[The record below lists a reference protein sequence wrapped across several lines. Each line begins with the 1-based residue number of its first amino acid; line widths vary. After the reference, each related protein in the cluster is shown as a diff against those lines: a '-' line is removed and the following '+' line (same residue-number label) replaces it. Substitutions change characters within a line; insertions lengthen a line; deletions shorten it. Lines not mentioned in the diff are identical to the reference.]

1 MLKKRKFIKCQHQR
15 PPSNADILGSQLL
28 GYRVFIKDLS
38 CVLAKERGREVTDPC
53 TETKT
58 ISDPDATSTKIGYL
72 SESRSQINHRY
83 HCCHFT
89 ESATEYELSVSG
101 FTSKRTGS
109 LSRPLLVTTDTA
121 KSSPPLITDV
131 NCTG

>member
-72 SESRSQINHRY
+72 SESRSQINYRY
-83 HCCHFT
+83 HCCHFCYYYYYT
-89 ESATEYELSVSG
+89 VRCLSVS
-101 FTSKRTGS
+101 FIFH
-109 LSRPLLVTTDTA
+109 A
-121 KSSPPLITDV
+121 ITQST
-131 NCTG
+131 CIS